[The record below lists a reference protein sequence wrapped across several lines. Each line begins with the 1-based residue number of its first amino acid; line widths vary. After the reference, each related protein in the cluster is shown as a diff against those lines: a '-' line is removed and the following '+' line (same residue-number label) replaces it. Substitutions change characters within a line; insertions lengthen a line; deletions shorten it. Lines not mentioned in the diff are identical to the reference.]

1 MEKNSEEYNRIL
13 DELTGYCTESG
24 KIDQNLYVNYDV
36 KRGLR
41 DSNGKGVLTG
51 LTEISDVIGYDVIDG
66 ERVPTD
72 GRLYYQGYNVEDLE
86 RGFHGSKFGFEETIY
101 LLLFGKLP
109 NEQQFMRFVEM
120 MECYRELPRK
130 FTRDVILKAP
140 SKNMM
145 NVLQRCVLTLYSYDD
160 NPDDISIENVLRQ
173 CMELIAQFP
182 VIAAYG
188 YQGYKHYFHDMSLV
202 IHNPKP
208 GLSTAENFLRLIRS
222 DKKYTELEAQVLDI
236 CLVIHAE
243 HGGGNNST
251 FTTHVVS
258 STGTDTYSAVASSL
272 GSLKGPKHGGA
283 NLKVQQMFDDLKSH
297 VRNWDDEVELEEYLT
312 GLLDKK
318 GFDHSGL
325 IYGMGHA
332 VYTNSDPRAR
342 ILKGYAERL
351 AKEKGRTK
359 EFELYRSV
367 EQISGRLLAAR
378 RRSGKPI
385 SANVDFYSG
394 FVYTM
399 LGIPIELFTPIFA
412 IARIAGW
419 SAHRIEELV
428 NAGKIIRP
436 AYKYVGTHREYLP
449 MEDR

>member
-1 MEKNSEEYNRIL
+1 MERNSEEYNRIL

-41 DSNGKGVLTG
+41 DSTGKGVLTG

-86 RGFHGSKFGFEETIY
+86 RGFHGSKFGFEETMY

-109 NEQQFMRFVEM
+109 NEQQFKRFVEM

-243 HGGGNNST
+243 HGG
-251 FTTHVVS
+251 
-258 STGTDTYSAVASSL
+258 
-272 GSLKGPKHGGA
+272 A

-297 VRNWDDEVELEEYLT
+297 VKNWDDEAALEKYLT
-312 GLLDKK
+312 GLIDKN

-351 AKEKGRTK
+351 AQEKGRTK
-359 EFELYRSV
+359 EFELYKKV
-367 EQISGRLLAAR
+367 EEISGRLLAAR

-436 AYKYVGTHREYLP
+436 AYKYVGTHKEYLP